1 MVYDASVVLAR
12 VLVLAVL
19 ASLVGVPSPAPP
31 DRLAALPRVLLW
43 AWERPEDVR
52 FAPRLGV
59 GVAVLDR
66 TITLRGATIETAP
79 RRQPVRLDPATPVVS
94 VVRVEA
100 DREAARAADPARI
113 AAAIAA
119 AARRPGIRALQV
131 DFDATVSQRVLY
143 AATIGE
149 LRRLLPSELP
159 LSMTALASW
168 CAGDPWIEELPVD
181 EAVPMFF
188 EMGPDC
194 FAIAGRVH
202 QGLPFGDGRC
212 ARAIGVSTREPLG
225 RVPAAARAYVF
236 TYQPW
241 TIETA
246 AAAVR
251 GVER

>member
-1 MVYDASVVLAR
+1 MAYHASVALAR

-19 ASLVGVPSPAPP
+19 ASLIGVPSPSPP

-43 AWERPEDVR
+43 AWERPEDLR

-66 TITLRGATIETAP
+66 TIRLRGAAIEVAP
-79 RRQPVRLDPATPVVS
+79 RRQPVRLDPDTPVVA

-100 DREAARAADPARI
+100 DGAAGH
-113 AAAIAA
+113 AAAPRQVAIAIA
-119 AARRPGIRALQV
+119 EAARRPGIRALQI
-131 DFDATVSQRVLY
+131 DFDATASQRVLY
-143 AATIGE
+143 AATIAE
-149 LRRLLPSELP
+149 VRRVLPADLP

-168 CAGDPWIEELPVD
+168 CAGDTWLEELPVD

-188 EMGPDC
+188 EMGPDR
-194 FAIAGRVH
+194 FAIAGRVRH
-202 QGLPFGDGRC
+202 GQPFGEGRC
-212 ARAIGVSTREPLG
+212 ARAVGVSTREPL
-225 RVPAAARAYVF
+225 RRMPAAARAYVF

-241 TIETA
+241 TFESA

-251 GVER
+251 GVHR